1 MDVLTFERC
10 VRREQAGLAEV
21 EALKFERAEK
31 ENGID
36 G

>member
-21 EALKFERAEK
+21 EALKFEKSRK
-31 ENGID
+31 GKRN
-36 G
+36 